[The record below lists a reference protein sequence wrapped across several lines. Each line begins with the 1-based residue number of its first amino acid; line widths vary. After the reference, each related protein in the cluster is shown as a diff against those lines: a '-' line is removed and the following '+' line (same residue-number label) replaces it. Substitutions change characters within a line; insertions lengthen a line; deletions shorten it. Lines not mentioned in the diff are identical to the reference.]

1 MDFKTISIEDKNLI
15 DRYLKIDGEIMTER
29 CFADL
34 FVWKDTYNTKFCIE
48 DDMLFLSFGREIKS
62 YSVPSGYGD
71 IYYALKKIKE
81 DAKSRGIPCRIW
93 GITKNNLEVF
103 KEYCPTPTR
112 DSFDY
117 IYDVEE
123 FRELRGKKLHSKR
136 NFVNR
141 FKSENEGNWEYR
153 DIDFNDTDEI
163 FKFLD
168 KWYKN
173 SALSENDKKAEKNA
187 ITLALQ
193 NAEALRLLG
202 GTVYLNGEI
211 IAFSLAA
218 PQNDEVVDV
227 LFEKAFPE
235 IKGAYQ
241 IISNEFCKN
250 CFGSFKYINREED
263 MGIEGLR
270 KAKLSYSPIFL
281 TEKYEAIIN

>member
-1 MDFKTISIEDKNLI
+1 M
-15 DRYLKIDGEIMTER
+15 
-29 CFADL
+29 
-34 FVWKDTYNTKFCIE
+34 
-48 DDMLFLSFGREIKS
+48 
-62 YSVPSGYGD
+62 
-71 IYYALKKIKE
+71 
-81 DAKSRGIPCRIW
+81 
-93 GITKNNLEVF
+93 
-103 KEYCPTPTR
+103 
-112 DSFDY
+112 
-117 IYDVEE
+117 
-123 FRELRGKKLHSKR
+123 
-136 NFVNR
+136 
-141 FKSENEGNWEYR
+141 
-153 DIDFNDTDEI
+153 
-163 FKFLD
+163 
-168 KWYKN
+168 
-173 SALSENDKKAEKNA
+173 SENDKKAEKNA